1 MKTNQL
7 VRPFLL
13 GIFILLASQ
22 LYAREAFSI
31 KGHVLNTKTES
42 IKGTIVTLRDPNS
55 LVAVANGR
63 CDRNG
68 EFFIDS
74 VLEGEY
80 ILTVKK
86 DGRFRG
92 KTKRIFIDGNG
103 NYAVKNIH
111 QQDSIQPEGKLVA
124 SGK

>member
-42 IKGTIVTLRDPNS
+42 IKGAIVTLRDPNS

-80 ILTVKK
+80 ILTVTTV
-86 DGRFRG
+86 R
-92 KTKRIFIDGNG
+92 
-103 NYAVKNIH
+103 
-111 QQDSIQPEGKLVA
+111 L
-124 SGK
+124 

>member
-1 MKTNQL
+1 MKTTQL
-7 VRPFLL
+7 VKPFLL

-22 LYAREAFSI
+22 LYAREAYSI
-31 KGHVLNTKTES
+31 NGRVLNTENES
-42 IKGTIVTLRDPNS
+42 IKGAIVTLRDPNS
-55 LVAVANGR
+55 LEAIANGR

-68 EFFIDS
+68 RFFIDS
-74 VLEGEY
+74 VPEGEY

-86 DGRFRG
+86 NGRFRG